1 VKPLPGR
8 GGSYALYLY
17 LNKTRRIRIGKLGGS
32 NFQKGDYV
40 YVGSAFGP
48 GGLAARIGR
57 HLRRQKRLHWHID
70 KLLEHAQVRGI
81 IYTTAPDSVEHEW
94 SQRLSRMP
102 SATVPMKGFGASD
115 CRERCGSHLIRLDS
129 GISVARMQRHL
140 ARWTKTNIRSITL
153 D

>member
-1 VKPLPGR
+1 MPLPGR
-8 GGSYALYLY
+8 GGSYALYLR
-17 LNKTRRIRIGKLGGS
+17 LDKKRRIRVGKLGES

-57 HLRRQKRLHWHID
+57 HLRRQKPLHWHID
-70 KLLEHAQVRGI
+70 SLLVHAHVRGI
-81 IYTTAPDSVEHEW
+81 IYTIAQRSAEHQW
-94 SQRLSRMP
+94 SRALTRMP

-115 CRERCGSHLIRLDS
+115 CREQCESHLIRLDS
-129 GISVARMQRHL
+129 GISVARMRRQL
-140 ARWTKTNIRSITL
+140 ARQTKADIRSITL